1 LKLITELVEE
11 VQVIAEDS
19 KTGGAKNLY
28 IQGVFMQAGIPN
40 KNRRIYPESILEN
53 EVARY
58 VAEDVSKKKAYGELN
73 HPPTP
78 SVDLERACI
87 RICELKKDGGNYI
100 GKALVLN
107 TPMGGIVRGLIE
119 GDCNLGVSSRGMG
132 SLKKTGVIDEVQSDF
147 RLATA
152 ADVVSNPSAPDAFVN
167 GIMENV
173 EWVHDEK
180 NGWKAL
186 DIVEATRKAMHV
198 KKLDESQMLQAFNQF
213 LARVKDVSIDK
224 LV

>member
-1 LKLITELVEE
+1 MKLITELVED
-11 VQVIAEDS
+11 VQVIAEDNKS
-19 KTGGAKNLY
+19 GGKNLY

-53 EVARY
+53 EVNRY
-58 VAEDVSKKKAYGELN
+58 IAEDVSKNKAYGELN

-132 SLKKTGVIDEVQSDF
+132 SLKKTGMIDEVQSDF

-186 DIVEATRKAMHV
+186 DIVEETRKQMHI
-198 KKLDESQMLQAFNQF
+198 KKLDESQMLQAFQRF
-213 LARVKDVSIDK
+213 IDRVKNVDI
-224 LV
+224 